1 MITKTITSAPRTI
14 KAVRNWRFLA
24 ARIPGDFDGVPAVA
38 GEVDSSAGN
47 DVLVGSLVVLSL
59 TQ

>member
-1 MITKTITSAPRTI
+1 M
-14 KAVRNWRFLA
+14 RNRRFLP

-38 GEVDSSAGN
+38 GWSGGAEVDSSAGN

-59 TQ
+59 TQQSFS

>member
-1 MITKTITSAPRTI
+1 MNAM
-14 KAVRNWRFLA
+14 RNRRFLP

-38 GEVDSSAGN
+38 GWSGGAEVDSSAGN

-59 TQ
+59 TQQSFS